1 MKYFFGT
8 AAIVCITLFTTS
20 YVFASHFP
28 GHPAG
33 SSVSPTNPGGSVS
46 PTNPGGS
53 VSPTNPGGSISPTRL
68 PQSVKIENPIKAT
81 SIVLL
86 FQTLIDI
93 VLIFAVP
100 IIVFFIIY
108 AGFLYVTARGNAS
121 TIEKAH
127 MALLYALIGGLLIL
141 GARVLIEVIQGTVD
155 SIIKK

>member
-1 MKYFFGT
+1 MKYFFRT
-8 AAIVCITLFTTS
+8 ALIITLMFSGTLTLAQSTNTTGGS
-20 YVFASHFP
+20 NSTNLT
-28 GHPAG
+28 GG
-33 SSVSPTNPGGSVS
+33 SSVTIDNP
-46 PTNPGGS
+46 
-53 VSPTNPGGSISPTRL
+53 L
-68 PQSVKIENPIKAT
+68 KAT

-86 FQTLIDI
+86 FQTILDI

-108 AGFLYVTARGNAS
+108 AGFLYVTARGNAG

-155 SIIKK
+155 SIIK